1 MQLTDSLSG
10 RRRRSSSVPGVAGF
24 TLVELLIA
32 MVIALVV
39 SFAAISFFLSLAR
52 ANSDQLQTTRLT
64 QELRAI
70 SEVVGREIRRAR
82 YVADPIGNVT
92 QAGAGTP
99 PQDNDALTINAA
111 GNCLSLQYD
120 RPPSEAS
127 GLVERAIYLDNG
139 RVYLS
144 STTSCSGGAAISSE
158 QVVISGLSFDN
169 DTSPPYD
176 SSAVARFV
184 RARVSGR
191 LASATGDL
199 ATLTRTFQQDI
210 YIRSGEVD

>member
-1 MQLTDSLSG
+1 MLIRPNSGITGDSKAPAITG
-10 RRRRSSSVPGVAGF
+10 GF

-32 MVIALVV
+32 MVISLVV

-52 ANSDQLQTTRLT
+52 ANSEELRVTRLT

-92 QAGAGTP
+92 QAGAGAP
-99 PQDNDALTINAA
+99 PQVNDALTINTA

-120 RPPSEAS
+120 SPPSETP
-127 GLVERAIYLDNG
+127 GRIERAIYLANG
-139 RVYLS
+139 RIFLA
-144 STTSCSGGAAISSE
+144 STTSCTGGTAISSE

-169 DTSPPYD
+169 DMTSPYD
-176 SSAVARFV
+176 STPVGSFV
-184 RARVSGR
+184 RARISGR

-199 ATLTRTFQQDI
+199 ATLTRTFQQDV

>member
-1 MQLTDSLSG
+1 MLIKPIPG
-10 RRRRSSSVPGVAGF
+10 MPCSSKASSATGGF

-32 MVIALVV
+32 MVIALIV

-52 ANSDQLQTTRLT
+52 ANAEELRVTRLT

-92 QAGAGTP
+92 QAGAGAP

-120 RPPSEAS
+120 RPPSETP

-144 STTSCSGGAAISSE
+144 STTSCSGGTPISSE

-169 DTSPPYD
+169 DMSPPYD
-176 SSAVARFV
+176 SSAVASFV
-184 RARVSGR
+184 RARISGR

-199 ATLTRTFQQDI
+199 ATLTRTFQQDV
-210 YIRSGEVD
+210 YIRSGKVD

>member
-1 MQLTDSLSG
+1 MLIKSNPGMPCRSKALSATG
-10 RRRRSSSVPGVAGF
+10 GF

-32 MVIALVV
+32 MVISLIV

-52 ANSDQLQTTRLT
+52 ANSEDLRVTRLT

-82 YVADPIGNVT
+82 YVADPIGNVA
-92 QAGAGTP
+92 QAGVGTP

-120 RPPSEAS
+120 RPPSEAA
-127 GLVERAIYLDNG
+127 GLIQRAIYLDNG

-144 STTSCSGGAAISSE
+144 STTACSGGTAISSE
-158 QVVISGLSFDN
+158 QVVISGLAFDN
-169 DTSPPYD
+169 DMTAPYD
-176 SSAVARFV
+176 STPVASFV

-199 ATLTRTFQQDI
+199 ATLTRTFQQDV